1 MRHFIRFLFFFCLI
15 QLSYAESID
24 AQVFSTDSQQARYR
38 SLIDEIRCPV
48 CQGQSIGGSNAGLA
62 KDLRDQV
69 RSMIIENKSDN
80 DIRKFMTDRYGDFVV
95 FKPPMNESTY
105 LLWFAPFAFLVIG
118 VIFLIRSLKGKQAS
132 PKESSVDTSR
142 AEELL
147 K

>member
-1 MRHFIRFLFFFCLI
+1 
-15 QLSYAESID
+15 
-24 AQVFSTDSQQARYR
+24 
-38 SLIDEIRCPV
+38 
-48 CQGQSIGGSNAGLA
+48 
-62 KDLRDQV
+62 
-69 RSMIIENKSDN
+69 
-80 DIRKFMTDRYGDFVV
+80 MTDRYGDFVV

-132 PKESSVDTSR
+132 PKESSIDTSR